1 MKTLRRSSDG
11 ATSYD
16 GTVGKLYQT
25 STKIAVAEARL
36 WLIRQLL
43 LNRLATRDVYYFTLK
58 QADLRIKNKDP
69 DPMTIKHAMMA
80 KEKDII
86 TSISD
91 LLKSRKALET
101 SLYYELGERRFKHRK
116 ILKHVKD
123 DAKTMK
129 EKKMAN
135 LHTQMIKNLKS

>member
-69 DPMTIKHAMMA
+69 DPMTISM
-80 KEKDII
+80 
-86 TSISD
+86 
-91 LLKSRKALET
+91 
-101 SLYYELGERRFKHRK
+101 
-116 ILKHVKD
+116 
-123 DAKTMK
+123 
-129 EKKMAN
+129 
-135 LHTQMIKNLKS
+135 Q